1 MVAAGVAGRGGARP
15 GRTWPVVYLFAIAA
29 ALVSAIAG
37 VTQRLG
43 LESAP
48 AESAMRLRLLTHA
61 LRRGIWILGF
71 GLLLVQF
78 VLQATAL
85 RFGQLSVVQPL
96 LTLDLLFLVAVLAL
110 FFHRRL
116 RWREWVGAVGIVA
129 GLAGFLALASPATG
143 RGIPAARG
151 WGVVTAVVAV
161 ATVALVV
168 ATRWGPRW
176 WRAAAFGAASA
187 MLFAYNAALT
197 KATTTLITKGW
208 GHVFTHWEPYAIGV
222 TGLVGFFLLQNALH
236 AGPIA
241 ASRATIV
248 VCNPLVSIAIGATVF
263 DEHLRTGHGLIVA
276 EVAALAVLCVGA
288 LLLAQSPLVAGSPA
302 EGEPG
307 ELLGS
312 PAGIPLA

>member
-1 MVAAGVAGRGGARP
+1 M
-15 GRTWPVVYLFAIAA
+15 VYLFAVAA
-29 ALVSAIAG
+29 ALVSATAG

-48 AESAMRLRLLTHA
+48 PDSAMRLRLLTHA
-61 LRRGIWILGF
+61 LRRGVWLLGF
-71 GLLLVQF
+71 ALLLLQF

-96 LTLDLLFLVAVLAL
+96 LTLDLLFVVGILAV

-116 RWREWVGAVGIVA
+116 GWHEWVGAAGIVG
-129 GLAGFLALASPATG
+129 GLAGFLALAAPATG
-143 RGIPAARG
+143 RGIPGSRA
-151 WGVVTAVVAV
+151 WWVVTVVVVVAAAV
-161 ATVALVV
+161 LVV

-197 KATTTLITKGW
+197 KTTTTLITQGW
-208 GHVFTHWEPYAIGV
+208 GHVFTHWEPYAIGI

-241 ASRATIV
+241 ASRTTTV

-263 DEHLRTGHGLIVA
+263 DEHLRTGSGFVVA
-276 EVAALAVLCVGA
+276 EVAALVVLFSGV

-302 EGEPG
+302 EGQPG
-307 ELLGS
+307 ELLGA
-312 PAGIPLA
+312 PAGVPLA

>member
-1 MVAAGVAGRGGARP
+1 MVYA
-15 GRTWPVVYLFAIAA
+15 FAIAA
-29 ALVSAIAG
+29 ALVSASAG
-37 VTQRLG
+37 ITQRLG

-48 AESAMRLRLLTHA
+48 AESAMRLGLLTHA
-61 LRRGIWILGF
+61 LRRGIWVLGF

-96 LTLDLLFLVAVLAL
+96 LTLDLLFVVTILAV

-116 RWREWVGAVGIVA
+116 GWREWTGAGAIVA

-143 RGIPAARG
+143 RGIPGSKG
-151 WGVVTAVVAV
+151 WGVVTATVAV
-161 ATVALVV
+161 AAVALVV

-187 MLFAYNAALT
+187 VLFAYNAALT
-197 KATTTLITKGW
+197 KATTTLITRGW
-208 GHVFTHWEPYAIGV
+208 GHVFVHWEPYAIGG

-241 ASRATIV
+241 ASRATTVIF
-248 VCNPLVSIAIGATVF
+248 NPLVSIAIGATVF
-263 DEHLRTGHGLIVA
+263 DEHLRTGHGFVVA
-276 EVAALAVLCVGA
+276 EVAALLVLCAGA
-288 LLLAQSPLVAGSPA
+288 IVLAQSPLVTGATTDGHPGERLGAPAGSPTT
-302 EGEPG
+302 
-307 ELLGS
+307 
-312 PAGIPLA
+312 